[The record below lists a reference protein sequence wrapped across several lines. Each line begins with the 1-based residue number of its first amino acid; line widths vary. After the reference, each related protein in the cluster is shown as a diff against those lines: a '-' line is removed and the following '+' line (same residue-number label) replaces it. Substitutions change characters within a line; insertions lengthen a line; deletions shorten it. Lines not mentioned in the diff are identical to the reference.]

1 MIASLWFCF
10 RIFVAWVLALIMLG
24 IVWSQ
29 LFGDPGPLFAF
40 VVIGVLAMAAFN
52 TASHLHRVK
61 LTAGRLDHES
71 LSSRQRRQIELPLD
85 TGQAFALVE
94 SVIAGLPRVTDIESS
109 PGSLQLHA
117 RLARVDP
124 YNVRPLSRWNPRSW
138 FAIKRNKVSATVT
151 PGQGTSS
158 VALLFEPEAGA
169 WADLLM
175 ADEGSNRENAEA
187 VSRAMSRRV
196 AEQRRDERE
205 SVARTEAEKELSV
218 ARLNLLHAQVEPHF
232 LYNTLANAQVLTR
245 TDPERAERML
255 GHLIHYLRS
264 SLPGIDQS
272 LSTLGQ
278 ELERVQAYLEILRIR
293 MGERLAVQID
303 VPEALHDVALPSMAL
318 QTLVENA
325 IKHGLEPK
333 PGGGTIWLL
342 AREADGQVNVTVADD
357 GQGFGGGSSG
367 TGIGLKNLRERLRLT
382 CGTEAGFALV
392 SNFPSGMAATLTL
405 PRRAAATASVEPPHA
420 A

>member
-1 MIASLWFCF
+1 M
-10 RIFVAWVLALIMLG
+10 
-24 IVWSQ
+24 
-29 LFGDPGPLFAF
+29 
-40 VVIGVLAMAAFN
+40 
-52 TASHLHRVK
+52 
-61 LTAGRLDHES
+61 
-71 LSSRQRRQIELPLD
+71 
-85 TGQAFALVE
+85 
-94 SVIAGLPRVTDIESS
+94 
-109 PGSLQLHA
+109 
-117 RLARVDP
+117 
-124 YNVRPLSRWNPRSW
+124 
-138 FAIKRNKVSATVT
+138 
-151 PGQGTSS
+151 
-158 VALLFEPEAGA
+158 ALLFEPEAGA

-405 PRRAAATASVEPPHA
+405 TRGAAATASVEPPHA